1 MKHTNKALA
10 LVLVLVLMLTS
21 VASVFAYAG
30 KASTSGGKLNIWSD
44 AEKIGKGK
52 DYIKASVKNGA
63 DLGEVEDRG
72 KNKAGVKYSYSAKYD
87 GYVRTAYV
95 AKVGPKAAAAAPEKA
110 GDAVEV
116 KVSTSGGKLNIWVP
130 GKIGKGKDNIVDSL
144 KNGSKIAKVQFYTV
158 KDDKGKD
165 VDAGYAE
172 VLNDKGEV
180 IGHVRTKYVKKTV
193 AAPDPAVVRT
203 APKAAVVGGASD
215 KKTSQ
220 INVWAKAGKTGKD
233 NVVKT
238 FKGNGG
244 DLGFVSIVTI
254 DGEKSKWAEVYK
266 EVEKEGKK
274 EFELVGY
281 IDRQYVK
288 FVD

>member
-95 AKVGPKAAAAAPEKA
+95 AKVGPKAAAAAPKA

-130 GKIGKGKDNIVDSL
+130 RRS
-144 KNGSKIAKVQFYTV
+144 AR
-158 KDDKGKD
+158 
-165 VDAGYAE
+165 
-172 VLNDKGEV
+172 
-180 IGHVRTKYVKKTV
+180 VRTTLL
-193 AAPDPAVVRT
+193 T
-203 APKAAVVGGASD
+203 
-215 KKTSQ
+215 
-220 INVWAKAGKTGKD
+220 
-233 NVVKT
+233 
-238 FKGNGG
+238 
-244 DLGFVSIVTI
+244 L
-254 DGEKSKWAEVYK
+254 
-266 EVEKEGKK
+266 
-274 EFELVGY
+274 
-281 IDRQYVK
+281 
-288 FVD
+288 